1 MTSVQ
6 LQVQHQPR
14 QSSYLLTVPDDR
26 RKLLAVRWFWLSVFA
41 LFGAGMFSVMLVLAR
56 MPFIGE
62 ILPYAD
68 FFHTALVIHVN
79 LSVLVW
85 ILAFAGVLFSLA
97 ARESAYSIG
106 RLIYPVILLAT
117 VMLVVTGFLPQANP
131 MMSNYIPVLEHPV
144 FLTGLVL
151 FGVGIG
157 AQAITAM
164 SAIPPL
170 GTKINGQ
177 SVLEFGLN
185 CAAISVVVALLAFIW
200 SWLSLPGQPLTET
213 YFELLFWGG
222 GHVLQYTY
230 TLLMM
235 VCWLWLAS
243 VARIPMFMSE
253 RVVLVI
259 FFVGL
264 ASIFVTPVIYLNW
277 DAAHRLH
284 REMFTWLMSFGG
296 SLATFPLGL
305 AIYFGLLLRAPESD
319 REKSAHAALMTS
331 LLLFGA
337 GGVIGFMITGNNV
350 TVPAHYHGCIV
361 GVTLALMG
369 AAYDMLPRLGFPAVN
384 FRLARLQLWLY
395 GTGQFMHILGLVWSG
410 GYGVER
416 KVAGAAQ
423 GLDSFG
429 RVAGMGLMGLGGLVS
444 AIGGF
449 LFIVIAYRAYQQA
462 KPNAIN
468 PLETTGE

>member
-1 MTSVQ
+1 MMTD
-6 LQVQHQPR
+6 
-14 QSSYLLTVPDDR
+14 SYLLEVTSDR
-26 RKLLAVRWFWLSVFA
+26 RKLLATRWFGLSVMA
-41 LFGAGMFSVMLVLAR
+41 LLGAGVFSVLLVLAR

-68 FFHTALVIHVN
+68 FFHTALVIHVD

-97 ARESAYSIG
+97 ARESYYSVGQPIF
-106 RLIYPVILLAT
+106 LIIVVATSMIVIS
-117 VMLVVTGFLPQANP
+117 GFLPDADP
-131 MMSNYIPVLEHPV
+131 MMSNYIPVLEHPL
-144 FLTGLVL
+144 FLAGLMM

-157 AQAITAM
+157 AQAVTAM
-164 SAIPPL
+164 SVIPPL
-170 GTKINGQ
+170 GMAI
-177 SVLEFGLN
+177 SAPAVLRFGLN
-185 CAAISVVVALLAFIW
+185 CAAISVVIALMAFVW
-200 SWLSLPGQPLTET
+200 SWLTLPSQPLTEP

-222 GHVLQYTY
+222 GHVLQNTY

-235 VCWLWLAS
+235 VCWLWLGSSAG
-243 VARIPMFMSE
+243 IPMLMSE

-259 FFVGL
+259 FLVGL
-264 ASIFVTPVIYLNW
+264 ASVFVTPVIYLNW
-277 DAAHRLH
+277 DAAHPLH
-284 REMFTWLMSFGG
+284 RQMFTWLMSFGG

-305 AIYFGLLLRAPESD
+305 SIYFGLVQRTPETA

-337 GGVIGFMITGNNV
+337 GGLIGFMITGNDV

-361 GVTLALMG
+361 GVTLAMMG
-369 AAYDMLPRLGFPAVN
+369 TAYDILPKLGFPAVN
-384 FRLARLQLWLY
+384 FRLARIQLWVY
-395 GTGQFMHILGLVWSG
+395 AIGQFMHICGLVWSG

-423 GLDSFG
+423 GLDSIG
-429 RVAGMGLMGLGGLVS
+429 RVAGMGLMGLGGLIS

-449 LFIVIAYRAYQQA
+449 LFIIIVFKAYRESVSQH
-462 KPNAIN
+462 
-468 PLETTGE
+468 L